1 VRSNEFLLSGGILPL
16 NSTPGIQQLA
26 WLAPARWGLGA
37 TAATTDLNHIA
48 PRSADL
54 PADPLWLHQASTWLT
69 DMAAMIALSVVFVF
83 IAGWRP
89 QPATPGPPARLRR
102 GVGSRPSR
110 SRARR

>member
-1 VRSNEFLLSGGILPL
+1 MTQVILSGGILPL

-69 DMAAMIALSVVFVF
+69 DMAAIIALSVVFVF
-83 IAGWRP
+83 IAGWRLNR
-89 QPATPGPPARLRR
+89 QRPGRR
-102 GVGSRPSR
+102 HG
-110 SRARR
+110 